1 MAIGPKPDFHP
12 IFEVATTRE
21 GSRIALI
28 NQALQTQDELEA
40 SESCSW
46 WRLGRV
52 GYQLFATTIS
62 CSPAWM
68 GSSTKAELDLKHG
81 LVVLRVTIFQGNLFR

>member
-1 MAIGPKPDFHP
+1 VAIRPKPDFHP

-46 WRLGRV
+46 WKLGRV
-52 GYQLFATTIS
+52 GY
-62 CSPAWM
+62 
-68 GSSTKAELDLKHG
+68 
-81 LVVLRVTIFQGNLFR
+81 